1 MKTVTLEAVRD
12 AVTMLNIR
20 SGKGLSSDNVS
31 LLALEYTEDFEDEGV
46 TAAEFDFAYRR
57 VRKEANGY
65 IPNSGRFLDVIRAE
79 RARPRDV
86 SQLTDGSEAQLTPE
100 EMARN
105 KRRAQIMIAQL
116 TGKITAKEADRLI
129 AEVLIY

>member
-31 LLALEYTEDFEDEGV
+31 LLALEYTEDFEDEDV

-86 SQLTDGSEAQLTPE
+86 SQLTAQGEAPMSQE
-100 EMARN
+100 EINRN
-105 KRRAQIMIAQL
+105 VRRLKILANQIA
-116 TGKITAKEADRLI
+116 GKITADEADRLI
-129 AEVLIY
+129 AEVL

>member
-1 MKTVTLEAVRD
+1 MKTATLEAVRD

-86 SQLTDGSEAQLTPE
+86 SQLTAQGEAPMSPGE
-100 EMARN
+100 IERN
-105 KRRAQIMIAQL
+105 KRRFAIIAAQL
-116 TGKITAKEADRLI
+116 AGELTTEKAKQMMEAV
-129 AEVLIY
+129 A

>member
-1 MKTVTLEAVRD
+1 M
-12 AVTMLNIR
+12 
-20 SGKGLSSDNVS
+20 S
-31 LLALEYTEDFEDEGV
+31 LLALEYTEDFESEGV
-46 TAAEFDFAYRR
+46 TAEEFDFAYRR

-100 EMARN
+100 ELARN
-105 KRRAQIMIAQL
+105 RRRAQVMLDHLA
-116 TGKITAKEADRLI
+116 GKISVTEVNRLM
-129 AEVLIY
+129 AEV

>member
-1 MKTVTLEAVRD
+1 MAVLCLFELMHHGFQIKQ
-12 AVTMLNIR
+12 AM
-20 SGKGLSSDNVS
+20 
-31 LLALEYTEDFEDEGV
+31 EYTEDFEDEGV

-86 SQLTDGSEAQLTPE
+86 PQLTDGSEAQLTPAE
-100 EMARN
+100 IERN
-105 KRRAQIMIAQL
+105 KRRLAILADQL
-116 TGKITAKEADRLI
+116 AWKLTAKEAGRMMD
-129 AEVLIY
+129 EVV

>member
-1 MKTVTLEAVRD
+1 MAVLCLFELMHHGFQIKQ
-12 AVTMLNIR
+12 AM
-20 SGKGLSSDNVS
+20 
-31 LLALEYTEDFEDEGV
+31 EYTEDFEDEGV

-86 SQLTDGSEAQLTPE
+86 SQLTAQGEAPMSQE
-100 EMARN
+100 EIDRN
-105 KRRAQIMIAQL
+105 VRRLKILADQIA
-116 TGKITAKEADRLI
+116 GKITADEADRLI
-129 AEVLIY
+129 AEVL